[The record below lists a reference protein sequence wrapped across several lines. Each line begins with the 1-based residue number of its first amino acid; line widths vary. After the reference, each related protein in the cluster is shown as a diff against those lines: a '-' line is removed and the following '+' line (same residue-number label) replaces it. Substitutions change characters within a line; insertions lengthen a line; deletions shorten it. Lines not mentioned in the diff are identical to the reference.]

1 MMNINSMH
9 NTQATSKHSRLAAF
23 WAVLG
28 ALGTL
33 AGFPYLLALNPSST
47 VSPPLPLPILAI
59 ASATQTGV
67 LLFILSWIGLR
78 LGQALRLDTPFARAF
93 VYRLKPPT
101 LSKRAINFALTSGI
115 LGGFIILGLVFVF
128 QPFMPQTA
136 QSTTLNIALW
146 KRVLAC
152 FYGGITE
159 ELLLRLFLM
168 TLIAWVFWK
177 MGLRGEK
184 QPSPLAFW
192 LAIALSALLFGVA
205 HLPAAATLWSL
216 TPIVIIR
223 TLVLNSLIGIAFGF
237 LYWQWGLEYAMLSHF
252 CADIVLH
259 IIGGS

>member
-1 MMNINSMH
+1 MNVNNIHTN
-9 NTQATSKHSRLAAF
+9 QPTSKHTRLAAF

-33 AGFPYLLALNPSST
+33 AVFPYLATLNQSST
-47 VSPPLPLPILAI
+47 PSLPLPLPVLAI
-59 ASATQTGV
+59 ASATQSGV
-67 LLFILSWIGLR
+67 LLFILGWIGLR
-78 LGQALRLDTPFARAF
+78 LGRSLGLDTPFARAF
-93 VYRLKPPT
+93 VYGLKRPA
-101 LSKRAINFALTSGI
+101 LSKRAIHFALISGF
-115 LGGFIILGLVFVF
+115 LGGFVILGLAFLF

-146 KRVLAC
+146 KRALAS

-177 MGLRGEK
+177 IGLREGE
-184 QPSPLAFW
+184 QPSRLAFW
-192 LAIALSALLFGVA
+192 LAIALSALLFGVG
-205 HLPAAATLWSL
+205 HLPSAAALWSL
-216 TPIVIIR
+216 TPIVITR
-223 TLVLNSLIGIAFGF
+223 TMLLNSLLGIAFGF

>member
-1 MMNINSMH
+1 MNINQLH
-9 NTQATSKHSRLAAF
+9 NTQATSKHGRLAVF

-33 AGFPYLLALNPSST
+33 AGFPYLLALNSSST

-59 ASATQTGV
+59 ASAIQSGV

-78 LGQALRLDTPFARAF
+78 LGHSLKLDSPFARAF

-101 LSKRAINFALTSGI
+101 LSKRAMNFAIISGI
-115 LGGFIILGLVFVF
+115 LGGFVIWGLAFAF
-128 QPFMPQTA
+128 QPFMPQTV

-152 FYGGITE
+152 FYGGIVE

-177 MGLRGEK
+177 MGLKEGK
-184 QPSPLAFW
+184 HPSRVGFW
-192 LAIALSALLFGVA
+192 LAIAFAALLFGIA
-205 HLPAAATLWSL
+205 HLPTAASLWSL
-216 TPIVIIR
+216 TTIVITR

-252 CADIVLH
+252 CADVVLH
-259 IIGGS
+259 VIGGS